1 MRNARTKSTTYRR
14 RGRKTTKTAMYRDPD
29 SIGVANLEV
38 GYYHNLIDYQNDARD
53 LFSLMNSSSNDW
65 SQYRDIYSQFKLVS
79 VVFTV
84 IPALLN
90 SAVISDSAMG
100 LFALRQGIFEA
111 SPSSQSVS
119 TVLQYP
125 GTLPL
130 HNMKEGNYKFS
141 LYPTNFFSN
150 TDVNA
155 ANTTVP
161 KVTYYAAWYKIATT
175 NTAQAIV
182 QVRVR
187 IQARGKLI

>member
-1 MRNARTKSTTYRR
+1 MPNARTKTTTYRR
-14 RGRKTTKTAMYRDPD
+14 RARKTTKTAMYRDPD

-53 LFSLMNSSSNDW
+53 LFSLMNSSSSDW
-65 SQYRDIYSQFKLVS
+65 SQFRDIYSQFKLVS
-79 VVFTV
+79 VTFTV

-90 SAVISDSAMG
+90 SAVVSDSAMG

-125 GTLPL
+125 GTRPL
-130 HNMKEGNYKFS
+130 HNMKGGNYSYS

-155 ANTTVP
+155 ANTIVP

>member
-1 MRNARTKSTTYRR
+1 MQW
-14 RGRKTTKTAMYRDPD
+14 
-29 SIGVANLEV
+29 
-38 GYYHNLIDYQNDARD
+38 DYSHLDKE
-53 LFSLMNSSSNDW
+53 F
-65 SQYRDIYSQFKLVS
+65 
-79 VVFTV
+79 
-84 IPALLN
+84 
-90 SAVISDSAMG
+90 
-100 LFALRQGIFEA
+100 FEA
-111 SPSSQSVS
+111 SVSSQSVS

-125 GTLPL
+125 GTRPL
-130 HNMKEGNYKFS
+130 HNMKGGNYSYS

>member
-1 MRNARTKSTTYRR
+1 MRDVRTKTTYRR

-90 SAVISDSAMG
+90 SAVVSDSAMG

-111 SPSSQSVS
+111 SPSTQSVS

-130 HNMKEGNYKFS
+130 HNMKGGDYKYS

-155 ANTTVP
+155 ANTIVP

-175 NTAQAIV
+175 NTAQSIV